1 MDLNVGSVVVVA
13 DRWFASSKMCSV
25 CGTKTK
31 SLPLHVREWTCAD
44 CDTHHDRDL
53 NAAINLRNLAVSS
66 TVTACGEFLSSD
78 PGQRADQ
85 GQDASAKQESDD
97 IVA

>member
-1 MDLNVGSVVVVA
+1 MSG
-13 DRWFASSKMCSV
+13 
-25 CGTKTK
+25 
-31 SLPLHVREWTCAD
+31 
-44 CDTHHDRDL
+44 
-53 NAAINLRNLAVSS
+53 AINLRNLAVSS

>member
-1 MDLNVGSVVVVA
+1 VKDDFCHDQCYRTLTHENNFWG
-13 DRWFASSKMCSV
+13 
-25 CGTKTK
+25 
-31 SLPLHVREWTCAD
+31 REWTCAD

-66 TVTACGEFLSSD
+66 TVTACGEFLSSGS
-78 PGQRADQ
+78 GQRADT